1 MTVSG
6 LERLV
11 DLSSGRGT
19 PFAGQRVGLLTHPA
33 AITSDGRHAA
43 HALLEAGAD
52 LRALFGPE
60 HGVLG
65 TAQAGQSE
73 AAATDS
79 STGLPVYDTYDH
91 SVDHLSGMLAE
102 SRIDVLA
109 VDLQNSGARFF
120 TYESSLYDALAAAAI
135 VGVPACVLDRPNP
148 LGGCQVAGPVLQ
160 EQYSSFVGRAAIPV
174 RHGMT
179 MGELGRLFAARLGV
193 EAPEVVAL
201 AGWDSAALFP
211 ATGLPWVPPS
221 PNLPTPIS
229 ALIYPGTCFLEG
241 TNVSVGRGT
250 TTPFELIGAPWLD
263 RGFASRLRDA
273 ALEGMLA
280 GIAVREAY
288 ATPAFDRYAGQQIC
302 GAQLHVTD
310 PDAVDP
316 LAVGV
321 TVLCALRDGWLGRL
335 RFRER
340 HFDLL
345 AGSDELRTFLNK
357 GLSAAEILEQWR
369 EPARRFASVERAPYL
384 LYPRDRDGEC

>member
-1 MTVSG
+1 MSATTVSG
-6 LERLV
+6 LEQAIAA
-11 DLSSGRGT
+11 GT
-19 PFAGQRVGLLTHPA
+19 PFAGRRVGLLTHPA

-43 HALLEAGAD
+43 HALLEAGCD

-65 TAQAGQSE
+65 TAQAGESE
-73 AAATDS
+73 ASATDS
-79 STGLPVYDTYDH
+79 STGLPVHDTYDR
-91 SVDHLSGMLAE
+91 SVGHLTGMLAE
-102 SRIDVLA
+102 SRIDVLV

-120 TYESSLYDALAAAAI
+120 TYESSLYDAMAAAAPI
-135 VGVPACVLDRPNP
+135 DVPVCVLDRPNP
-148 LGGCQVAGPVLQ
+148 LGGRLVAGPVL
-160 EQYSSFVGRAAIPV
+160 EKKYSSFVGRAAIPV
-174 RHGMT
+174 RHGLT
-179 MGELGRLFAARLGV
+179 MGELGRLFAAELGV
-193 EAPEVVAL
+193 EAPEVVRL
-201 AGWDSAALFP
+201 GGWDSAKLFP

-263 RGFASRLRDA
+263 RAFAERLRDA
-273 ALEGMLA
+273 APA

-335 RFRER
+335 RFRDK

-345 AGSDELRTFLNK
+345 AGSDELRTALGK
-357 GLSAAEILEQWR
+357 GASAEEILARWR
-369 EPARRFASVERAPYL
+369 EPARRFAEVEREPYL
-384 LYPRDRDGEC
+384 LYPREGEC

>member
-11 DLSSGRGT
+11 DLSGGRGT
-19 PFAGQRVGLLTHPA
+19 PFAAQRVGLLTHPA

-43 HALLEAGAD
+43 HALLEAGTD

-65 TAQAGQSE
+65 TAQAGESE

-135 VGVPACVLDRPNP
+135 VDVPVCVLDRPNP
-148 LGGCQVAGPVLQ
+148 LGGRAVAGPVLR
-160 EQYSSFVGRAAIPV
+160 EDYASFVGRAAIPV

-193 EAPEVVAL
+193 EAPEVVTL
-201 AGWDSAALFP
+201 AGWNSAALFP

-221 PNLPTPIS
+221 PNLPTPTS

-250 TTPFELIGAPWLD
+250 TTPFELVGAPWLD
-263 RGFASRLRDA
+263 RGFAERLRGA
-273 ALEGMLA
+273 SLE

-302 GAQLHVTD
+302 GAHLHVTD

-321 TVLCALRDGWLGRL
+321 AVLCALRDGWLGRL
-335 RFRER
+335 RFRDT

-345 AGSDELRTFLNK
+345 AGSDELRAALGK
-357 GLSAAEILEQWR
+357 GLAAEEILAPWR
-369 EPARRFASVERAPYL
+369 EPARRFAEVERKPYL
-384 LYPRDRDGEC
+384 LYSRDGEC

>member
-43 HALLEAGAD
+43 HALPEADTD

-65 TAQAGQSE
+65 TAQAGESE
-73 AAATDS
+73 AEATDS
-79 STGLPVYDTYDH
+79 STGLPVYNTYNH

-135 VGVPACVLDRPNP
+135 VDVPVCVLDRPNP
-148 LGGCQVAGPVLQ
+148 LGGRAVAGPVLH
-160 EQYSSFVGRAAIPV
+160 EEYASFVGRAAIPV

-193 EAPEVVAL
+193 DAPEVVTL
-201 AGWDSAALFP
+201 AGWNSAALFP
-211 ATGLPWVPPS
+211 TTGLPWVPPS
-221 PNLPTPIS
+221 PNLPTPTS

-250 TTPFELIGAPWLD
+250 TTPFELVGAPWLD
-263 RGFASRLRDA
+263 RSFAERLRGA
-273 ALEGMLA
+273 SLE

-321 TVLCALRDGWLGRL
+321 AVLCALRDGWLGRL
-335 RFRER
+335 RFRDS

-345 AGSDELRTFLNK
+345 AGSDELRTALSK
-357 GLSAAEILEQWR
+357 GLSAEEILAPWR
-369 EPARRFASVERAPYL
+369 EPARQFAEVERKPYL
-384 LYPRDRDGEC
+384 LYPRDGEY

>member
-1 MTVSG
+1 M
-6 LERLV
+6 
-11 DLSSGRGT
+11 
-19 PFAGQRVGLLTHPA
+19 LTHPA

-43 HALLEAGAD
+43 HALLEADTD

-65 TAQAGQSE
+65 TAQAGETE

-79 STGLPVYDTYDH
+79 STGLPVYDTYNH
-91 SVDHLSGMLAE
+91 SVEHLSGMLAE

-109 VDLQNSGARFF
+109 VDLQNVGARFF
-120 TYESSLYDALAAAAI
+120 TYESSLYDALAAAAL
-135 VGVPACVLDRPNP
+135 VGVRVCVLDRPNP
-148 LGGCQVAGPVLQ
+148 LGGRAVAGPVL
-160 EQYSSFVGRAAIPV
+160 EEAYASFVGRAPIPV

-179 MGELGRLFAARLGV
+179 MAELGRLFAARLGV
-193 EAPEVVAL
+193 EAPDVVPL
-201 AGWDSAALFP
+201 AGWNAAELFP
-211 ATGLPWVPPS
+211 ATALPWVPPS

-250 TTPFELIGAPWLD
+250 TTPFELVGAPWLD
-263 RGFASRLRDA
+263 RGFAERLRA
-273 ALEGMLA
+273 AAPAGLA
-280 GIAVREAY
+280 GITVREAY

-335 RFRER
+335 RFRDE

-345 AGSDELRTFLNK
+345 AGSDGLRTALNR
-357 GLSAAEILEQWR
+357 GSSAEEILESWR
-369 EPARRFASVERAPYL
+369 APALRFAEVEREPYL
-384 LYPRDRDGEC
+384 LYPRDGEY

>member
-11 DLSSGRGT
+11 DTSTGRGT
-19 PFAGQRVGLLTHPA
+19 PFLRQRVGLLTHPA

-43 HALLEAGAD
+43 HALLEAGTD

-65 TAQAGQSE
+65 TAQAGESE

-79 STGLPVYDTYDH
+79 STGLPVYDTYNH

-109 VDLQNSGARFF
+109 VDLQNVGARFF
-120 TYESSLYDALAAAAI
+120 TYESSLYDALAAAAK
-135 VGVPACVLDRPNP
+135 VDVQVCVLDRPNP
-148 LGGCQVAGPVLQ
+148 LGGRAVAGPIL
-160 EQYSSFVGRAAIPV
+160 EEAYASFVGRAPIPV
-174 RHGMT
+174 RHGLT
-179 MGELGRLFAARLGV
+179 MAELGRLFAARLGV
-193 EAPEVVAL
+193 PAPDVVAS
-201 AGWDSAALFP
+201 AGWNTAELFP
-211 ATGLPWVPPS
+211 ATALPWVPPS
-221 PNLPTPIS
+221 PNLPTPTS

-250 TTPFELIGAPWLD
+250 TTPFELVGAPWLD
-263 RGFASRLRDA
+263 RGFAERLRA
-273 ALEGMLA
+273 AGLPGL
-280 GIAVREAY
+280 AVREAY
-288 ATPAFDRYAGQQIC
+288 ATPAFDRYAGKQIC

-310 PDAVDP
+310 PEAVDP

-335 RFRER
+335 KFRDK

-345 AGSDELRTFLNK
+345 AGSDSLRNALNK
-357 GLSAAEILEQWR
+357 GCSAEEILAGWE
-369 EPARRFASVERAPYL
+369 EPALRFAEVEREPYL
-384 LYPRDRDGEC
+384 LYPRDGEY